1 MIAALLLDTFAM
13 RIGDAEHSRIDNSG
27 QRTLREVTTL
37 GDRFLML
44 ATRDDAELVVLDE
57 HLRELERA
65 IAPVPAVPAPDI
77 ASTNA
82 RPVLA
87 YARVDDER
95 GRVPR
100 AFLRTASAKS
110 RSVRR

>member
-44 ATRDDAELVVLDE
+44 ATRDAELVVLDE
-57 HLRELERA
+57 HLRELRA
-65 IAPVPAVPAPDI
+65 RHRPG
-77 ASTNA
+77 A
-82 RPVLA
+82 R
-87 YARVDDER
+87 RR
-95 GRVPR
+95 RTRHRVPR